1 MHDLSFARKGL
12 IVTKFSKEQSNKKY
26 VETGWENCD
35 SKIVFELRR
44 PCFIAVFPQKGNS
57 SEMQVTDLQTAER
70 GGQGDEDFSD
80 EDVHS
85 DDEFNFVEDKQQTL
99 SGMQIPRLSS
109 VGTASSTGSF
119 SVRFEGSAN
128 PAESGTSSSVQSE
141 DVVGKT
147 EFRVDDF
154 ARMLSE
160 FKGFGSTPPSSIPE
174 PPRIPL
180 VLLNEQAPTQSAVD
194 VNGDVTYA
202 ESQEAGND
210 PAVSGDVSKSASAPG
225 ERGSGSR
232 SETVDVRGRIKS
244 AGASVKL
251 NKARAAA
258 EAQGIHLESVNESNP
273 ASKDHPSAESGLRP
287 EVETKSEEETTT
299 GNLLATSVDVGAPS
313 YIEVVKDTDSRVT
326 KSPEIPQTPEVIYDS
341 PRQDDSYNVFD
352 KSEVRDSVAGTLTT
366 PKVENLKP
374 RLPFPVLLVSAGEG
388 YADLRRKRRDENEKE
403 PRIMIWQI
411 S

>member
-1 MHDLSFARKGL
+1 MPVS
-12 IVTKFSKEQSNKKY
+12 
-26 VETGWENCD
+26 TG
-35 SKIVFELRR
+35 RR
-44 PCFIAVFPQKGNS
+44 
-57 SEMQVTDLQTAER
+57 TADR
-70 GGQGDEDFSD
+70 GGEGDEDFSD

-128 PAESGTSSSVQSE
+128 PAESATSSSVQSE
-141 DVVGKT
+141 DIVGKT

-160 FKGFGSTPPSSIPE
+160 FKGFGSTPDSSIPE

-180 VLLNEQAPTQSAVD
+180 VLVNEQAPTQSAGD
-194 VNGDVTYA
+194 AYGDVTSA
-202 ESQEAGND
+202 ESREAGND
-210 PAVSGDVSKSASAPG
+210 PAVSGDVSRSASAPG

-232 SETVDVRGRIKS
+232 SETVDVTGRVKS
-244 AGASVKL
+244 AGESVKL
-251 NKARAAA
+251 NNAPAAA
-258 EAQGIHLESVNESNP
+258 EAQGIHLESVNETNP
-273 ASKDHPSAESGLRP
+273 ASKNHPSAESGLRP
-287 EVETKSEEETTT
+287 EVETKLEVGTVT
-299 GNLLATSVDVGAPS
+299 GNLLVTSVDVGAPS
-313 YIEVVKDTDSRVT
+313 YIEVVKDTDSRAA
-326 KSPEIPQTPEVIYDS
+326 KSPETLEVIYDS

-388 YADLRRKRRDENEKE
+388 YADLRRKRPDENEKE

>member
-1 MHDLSFARKGL
+1 M
-12 IVTKFSKEQSNKKY
+12 
-26 VETGWENCD
+26 TG
-35 SKIVFELRR
+35 R
-44 PCFIAVFPQKGNS
+44 
-57 SEMQVTDLQTAER
+57 QTADRAGE
-70 GGQGDEDFSD
+70 GDGDFSD

-119 SVRFEGSAN
+119 SVRFEGGAN
-128 PAESGTSSSVQSE
+128 PTESASSSSVQSE
-141 DVVGKT
+141 DLVGKT
-147 EFRVDDF
+147 EFQVDDF

-160 FKGFGSTPPSSIPE
+160 FKGFGSTLPSSIPE

-180 VLLNEQAPTQSAVD
+180 VLINEQAPTQSTVD
-194 VNGDVTYA
+194 ANGDETSA

-210 PAVSGDVSKSASAPG
+210 PAVNGNVSGSASAPG
-225 ERGSGSR
+225 KRGSESR
-232 SETVDVRGRIKS
+232 SETVDVRGRIRS
-244 AGASVKL
+244 VGESVKL
-251 NKARAAA
+251 NDARAAA
-258 EAQGIHLESVNESNP
+258 EAQGIHLENVNETDP
-273 ASKDHPSAESGLRP
+273 ASKDLPSAESGVRP
-287 EVETKSEEETTT
+287 DVETKPEKETAT
-299 GNLLATSVDVGAPS
+299 GNLLVTSVDVGAPS
-313 YIEVVKDTDSRVT
+313 YIEVLKDTDSRAA
-326 KSPEIPQTPEVIYDS
+326 KSPEIPKTPEVIYDT

-352 KSEVRDSVAGTLTT
+352 KSEARDSVTGTLTT

>member
-1 MHDLSFARKGL
+1 M
-12 IVTKFSKEQSNKKY
+12 
-26 VETGWENCD
+26 TG
-35 SKIVFELRR
+35 R
-44 PCFIAVFPQKGNS
+44 
-57 SEMQVTDLQTAER
+57 QTADRAGE
-70 GGQGDEDFSD
+70 GDGDFSD

-119 SVRFEGSAN
+119 SVRFEGGAN
-128 PAESGTSSSVQSE
+128 PTESASSSSVHSE

-180 VLLNEQAPTQSAVD
+180 VLINEQAVD
-194 VNGDVTYA
+194 ANGDETSA

-210 PAVSGDVSKSASAPG
+210 PAVNGNVSGSASAPG
-225 ERGSGSR
+225 KRGSESR
-232 SETVDVRGRIKS
+232 SETVDVRGRIRS
-244 AGASVKL
+244 VGESVKL
-251 NKARAAA
+251 NDARAAA
-258 EAQGIHLESVNESNP
+258 EAQGIHLENVNETDP
-273 ASKDHPSAESGLRP
+273 ASKDLPSAESGVRP
-287 EVETKSEEETTT
+287 DVETKPEKETAT
-299 GNLLATSVDVGAPS
+299 GNLLVTSVDVGAPS
-313 YIEVVKDTDSRVT
+313 YIEVLKDTDSRAA
-326 KSPEIPQTPEVIYDS
+326 KSPEIPKTPEVIYDS
-341 PRQDDSYNVFD
+341 PRQDDNYNVFD
-352 KSEVRDSVAGTLTT
+352 KSEARDSVTGTLTT